1 MDNFEKRGK
10 FLLSLRLK
18 YNLKQSELA
27 SLIKS
32 SNKTISNWERGVCF
46 PSNPKILIKLSNL
59 FDVSVDE
66 ILNGEYKNNNEK
78 KLKTSFEYKLVFFK
92 CYLFKYYLLILFF
105 ILFLLLFFVYSFF
118 SYKYNFFYNKTNN
131 SNNNLEH
138 YSKSVNNVNFNTNK
152 LFDMGFIDNGFGY
165 YQFTKDEIY
174 IRYYYKI
181 NLLKLFYYEDENNI
195 LILSSKL
202 IDNYIYIES
211 FNKNDYNDI
220 LLITENI
227 KNCDVE
233 NCVDYNDYAM
243 YINYLKLILKE

>member
-1 MDNFEKRGK
+1 M
-10 FLLSLRLK
+10 
-18 YNLKQSELA
+18 
-27 SLIKS
+27 
-32 SNKTISNWERGVCF
+32 
-46 PSNPKILIKLSNL
+46 
-59 FDVSVDE
+59 
-66 ILNGEYKNNNEK
+66 
-78 KLKTSFEYKLVFFK
+78 
-92 CYLFKYYLLILFF
+92 
-105 ILFLLLFFVYSFF
+105 LLFFVYSFF
-118 SYKYNFFYNKTNN
+118 SYEYNFFYNKTNN